1 MKKIMAMMVC
11 AVLCCALLAGCGGS
25 DKPTESA
32 AVPANDAAAGNAAAA
47 AAPAAPSSKYTFS
60 FNGVEIAANAE
71 MAPLAETL
79 GEPIDYFESE
89 SCAYQGLDKVYTYS
103 GVIIRTYPA
112 DGKDYVLT
120 VELKD
125 DTVTTKEGVYIGA
138 SKDDVTAA
146 YGAPTSETDT
156 AISYVDGDCTLSFML
171 ADGKVTDITYAAD
184 TD

>member
-1 MKKIMAMMVC
+1 MKKFVAMMVC

-25 DKPTESA
+25 DKPAESA
-32 AVPANDAAAGNAAAA
+32 TAPANDAAAGTAA

-60 FNGVEIAANAE
+60 MKGVEIAANAE
-71 MAPLAETL
+71 MAPLAQAL

-103 GVIIRTYPA
+103 GVIIRTYPSG
-112 DGKDYVLT
+112 DKDYVLT
-120 VELKD
+120 IELKD

-146 YGAPTSETDT
+146 YGQPTSETDT
-156 AISYVDGDCTLSFML
+156 ALSYVDGDCTLAFLM
-171 ADGKVTDITYAAD
+171 ADGKVTDITYSAD